1 MELQRVVTIVESLA
15 AGVDPE
21 TGTNIPNAVFHTPD
35 VIRALVAAAALLRER
50 GDTPSA
56 TTPNRNRPAAAG
68 QRWSDEEDS
77 LLCHSFDG
85 GTAIADLARQH
96 GRSAAA
102 ITLRLVKLGRID
114 PATVKVRERGA
125 RVA

>member
-21 TGTNIPNAVFHTPD
+21 TGTRIPHDAFHKPD
-35 VIRALVAAAALLRER
+35 VIRALVAAAALLKER
-50 GDTPSA
+50 GDTASA
-56 TTPNRNRPAAAG
+56 TAASRNGPPAAG

-85 GTAIADLARQH
+85 GTSIADLARQH

-114 PATVKVRERGA
+114 PATVKMRERGA